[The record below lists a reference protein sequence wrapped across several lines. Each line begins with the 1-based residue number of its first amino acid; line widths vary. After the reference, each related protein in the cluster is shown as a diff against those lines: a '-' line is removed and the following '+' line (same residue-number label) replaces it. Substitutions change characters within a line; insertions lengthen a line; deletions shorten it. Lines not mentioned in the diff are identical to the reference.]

1 MSFQTLVLNNV
12 EVLGY
17 VHQNNFLGEKSF
29 SLNSTKTL
37 SIRGYVLDLLN
48 SNGVKKVFNDS
59 EQIKKLFQNFNRIVL
74 NGVDYGTGKTL
85 SLSFESGNWVKTT
98 QFNAEIEILS
108 NASYPIFN
116 DFGNYDPNFLSSD
129 NKLKTL
135 YDDEKFKLIKNLSE
149 SFDIKN
155 ATNDKTIEGTQN
167 IEIELDSSATTED
180 KEYLLS
186 LAYQLA
192 DALFDTIPTQISKIL
207 SNNILRENSKFLG
220 TESFDTIN
228 GIYRFSRNF
237 SYKAVGDQNSLYS
250 VEKRFSISLD
260 KEGLVTVS
268 ENGKIKL
275 ESNYIVT
282 NNGGKS
288 FQNSTVVLSN
298 AFREVTSS
306 SPGRC
311 TNLFSTYLPT
321 FNLTNPYPLKLDP
334 ISRNSV
340 LNKTD
345 DTLEYTI
352 TFNNDRRQLNSY
364 YWEFSLEIS
373 QDINKNT
380 WTVSEN
386 GRVQSINQ
394 SINIVKYFAALNTWN
409 NTVKNSIFNRIGPL
423 YNNRTGKNSNL
434 LKRISSSF
442 EKSEYQGYIN
452 YNQVYTDDS
461 SINMNSEIR
470 QISEE
475 IRDDGHINLPPIFK
489 EYIVPNSNYTIV
501 QNRNLKRLGT
511 ASVKIGYTISE
522 VNVPQN
528 IFNSRSYLTSIT
540 QRLVTVLNSY
550 GINSN
555 NRYLESVSFSSD
567 EIEQNLSLDCAFKYV
582 K

>member
-12 EVLGY
+12 ELLGY

-48 SNGVKKVFNDS
+48 DNGVKKVFNDS

-85 SLSFESGNWVKTT
+85 SLSFETGNWVKTT
-98 QFNAEIEILS
+98 QFNAEIEILG

-116 DFGNYDPNFLSSD
+116 DFGNFDTNFLQSED
-129 NKLKTL
+129 KLRAL
-135 YDDEKFKLIKNLSE
+135 YEDDKFKLIKNLSE
-149 SFDIKN
+149 SFNIKN
-155 ATNDKTIEGTQN
+155 TTNDKNVEGTQD
-167 IEIELDSSATTED
+167 IEIELDSSATSED
-180 KEYLLS
+180 KEYLLT
-186 LAYQLA
+186 LAYLLA
-192 DALFDTIPTQISKIL
+192 DALFETIPTQIS
-207 SNNILRENSKFLG
+207 NILPNTIFRENSKFFG
-220 TESFDTIN
+220 TESFDIIN

-237 SYKAVGDQNSLYS
+237 SYKAVGTQDDLYS
-250 VEKRFSISLD
+250 VEKRFSISID
-260 KEGLVTVS
+260 KEGLITVS

-275 ESNYIVT
+275 ESNYIINAGRKT
-282 NNGGKS
+282 
-288 FQNSTVVLSN
+288 FQNPTVVLSD
-298 AFREVTSS
+298 AFREVTLF
-306 SPGRC
+306 SPARC
-311 TNLFSTYLPT
+311 NNLFISYLPT
-321 FNLTNPYPLKLDP
+321 FNITNPYPLKLDP
-334 ISRNSV
+334 ISRSSV
-340 LNKTD
+340 LNKAD

-352 TFNNDRRQLNSY
+352 TFNNDRRQSNSY

-386 GRVQSINQ
+386 GRIQSIHQ
-394 SINIVKYFAALNTWN
+394 PVNIVKYFAALNAWN

-461 SINMNSEIR
+461 SINMNSDIR

-475 IRDDGHINLPPIFK
+475 IRDDGHIDLPPIFK